1 MSQRLKRYLDDVMD
15 GNNTAILEISQDLS
29 LQNRFKSLVK
39 DLNITEQTL
48 ECCLKEIAT
57 VLLEDSVNYGCL
69 VSLLLFSREFDS
81 YHSTHSVWYR
91 RYMLIETLHDIFL
104 EYSNRLYKKQCYYF
118 CKYSLLLLVF
128 SLILILFWL
137 KKKIEREESGIVSS
151 DFIWKGSQNSAV
163 AHLLLL
169 VCLENPIKI

>member
-57 VLLEDSVNYGCL
+57 VY
-69 VSLLLFSREFDS
+69 
-81 YHSTHSVWYR
+81 
-91 RYMLIETLHDIFL
+91 
-104 EYSNRLYKKQCYYF
+104 
-118 CKYSLLLLVF
+118 
-128 SLILILFWL
+128 L
-137 KKKIEREESGIVSS
+137 KI
-151 DFIWKGSQNSAV
+151 Q
-163 AHLLLL
+163 
-169 VCLENPIKI
+169 

>member
-1 MSQRLKRYLDDVMD
+1 MSLKLKRYHLDDVMDD
-15 GNNTAILEISQDLS
+15 GNNTAILGISQDDLMS
-29 LQNRFKSLVK
+29 LQNGFKSSSLVK

-104 EYSNRLYKKQCYYF
+104 EYSKKQCYYF

-128 SLILILFWL
+128 SL
-137 KKKIEREESGIVSS
+137 SY
-151 DFIWKGSQNSAV
+151 
-163 AHLLLL
+163 
-169 VCLENPIKI
+169 

>member
-57 VLLEDSVNYGCL
+57 ESLEDVVNYGCI

-81 YHSTHSVWYR
+81 YHSTHSVW
-91 RYMLIETLHDIFL
+91 
-104 EYSNRLYKKQCYYF
+104 
-118 CKYSLLLLVF
+118 
-128 SLILILFWL
+128 
-137 KKKIEREESGIVSS
+137 
-151 DFIWKGSQNSAV
+151 
-163 AHLLLL
+163 
-169 VCLENPIKI
+169 

>member
-1 MSQRLKRYLDDVMD
+1 MSQRLKRYLDDVMN
-15 GNNTAILEISQDLS
+15 GNNTEILKVSQDLS
-29 LQNRFKSLVK
+29 LQNHLKSMVK

-104 EYSNRLYKKQCYYF
+104 EYSNRIYKNQGYYF
-118 CKYSLLLLVF
+118 LEYSFILLLSSF
-128 SLILILFWL
+128 LIILF
-137 KKKIEREESGIVSS
+137 
-151 DFIWKGSQNSAV
+151 
-163 AHLLLL
+163 
-169 VCLENPIKI
+169 

>member
-1 MSQRLKRYLDDVMD
+1 MSQRLKQYLNDVMD
-15 GNNTAILEISQDLS
+15 GNNTTILEISQDLS

-48 ECCLKEIAT
+48 EYCLKEIAT

-118 CKYSLLLLVF
+118 YKYSLLLLVF
-128 SLILILFWL
+128 SLILISF
-137 KKKIEREESGIVSS
+137 
-151 DFIWKGSQNSAV
+151 
-163 AHLLLL
+163 
-169 VCLENPIKI
+169 